1 MATGRPSPSP
11 FSNGSLKGKIWD
23 RFEMDKRDQ
32 ALKIHGFRKR
42 MFRQH
47 GATNVGCLLAM
58 LVIIIV
64 AYGGYKF
71 GPPFLDDYQLRNAT
85 VRIAGYAA
93 AGVLADTKYGTVRG
107 RGEIEQIR
115 EAVLLEALDLRIPL
129 SRENITVEK
138 EVNYVFISLN
148 YVVPIILPW
157 GEFNWN
163 FEITVDN

>member
-11 FSNGSLKGKIWD
+11 FSNCSLKGKIRD
-23 RFEMDKRDQ
+23 SFEMDKRDQ
-32 ALKIHGFRKR
+32 ALKIHRFRKR

-47 GATNVGCLLAM
+47 GAAHVGCLIGILAI
-58 LVIIIV
+58 LVL

-107 RGEIEQIR
+107 RGEVEQIR

-148 YVVPIILPW
+148 YVVPVILPW

>member
-1 MATGRPSPSP
+1 LATGRPSPSP
-11 FSNGSLKGKIWD
+11 FSKGSLKGKIRD
-23 RFEMDKRDQ
+23 SFEMDKRDQ

-85 VRIAGYAA
+85 ARIAGFAA

-157 GEFNWN
+157 GEFKWN

>member
-1 MATGRPSPSP
+1 M
-11 FSNGSLKGKIWD
+11 D

-32 ALKIHGFRKR
+32 ALKIHRSRKP
-42 MFRQH
+42 MVRQH
-47 GATNVGCLLAM
+47 GGTNVGCLIGI

-71 GPPFLDDYQLRNAT
+71 GPPFLDDYQLRVAT
-85 VRIAGYAA
+85 VRIAGYAV

-107 RGEIEQIR
+107 GGEIEQIR

-138 EVNYVFISLN
+138 EVGYVFISLK
-148 YVVPIILPW
+148 YIVPITLPW
-157 GEFNWN
+157 GEYNWN
-163 FEITVDN
+163 FEITVDD

>member
-1 MATGRPSPSP
+1 LATGRPSPSP
-11 FSNGSLKGKIWD
+11 FSKGSLKGKIRD
-23 RFEMDKRDQ
+23 RFEIDKRDQ
-32 ALKIHGFRKR
+32 VLKVHRFRKR
-42 MFRQH
+42 FSQQH
-47 GATNVGCLLAM
+47 GATNAGCLIGI

-71 GPPFLDDYQLRNAT
+71 GPPFFDDYQLRNAT

-157 GEFNWN
+157 GEFNWK

>member
-1 MATGRPSPSP
+1 LATGRPSPSP
-11 FSNGSLKGKIWD
+11 FFKGNLKGKIWD
-23 RFEMDKRDQ
+23 RFEMDERDQ
-32 ALKIHGFRKR
+32 ALNNHRFRKLI
-42 MFRQH
+42 FQQH
-47 GATNVGCLLAM
+47 GATNAGCLIGILA
-58 LVIIIV
+58 IIFI

-85 VRIAGYAA
+85 VRIAGFAV

-107 RGEIEQIR
+107 RGEVEQIR

-129 SRENITVEK
+129 TRENITVEK
-138 EVNYVFISLN
+138 EVGYVLISLK
-148 YVVPIILPW
+148 YIVPITLPW

>member
-1 MATGRPSPSP
+1 
-11 FSNGSLKGKIWD
+11 
-23 RFEMDKRDQ
+23 
-32 ALKIHGFRKR
+32 
-42 MFRQH
+42 
-47 GATNVGCLLAM
+47 M

-148 YVVPIILPW
+148 YVVPVILPW

>member
-11 FSNGSLKGKIWD
+11 FSKGSLKGKIRD

-32 ALKIHGFRKR
+32 ALKIHRSRKP
-42 MFRQH
+42 MVRQH
-47 GATNVGCLLAM
+47 GATNVGCLIGI
-58 LVIIIV
+58 LVILV
-64 AYGGYKF
+64 LAYGGYKF

-85 VRIAGYAA
+85 VRIAGYAV

-138 EVNYVFISLN
+138 EVGYVFISLN

-157 GEFNWN
+157 GEYNWD

>member
-11 FSNGSLKGKIWD
+11 FSNGSLKGKIRD
-23 RFEMDKRDQ
+23 SFEMGKRDQ
-32 ALKIHGFRKR
+32 ALKIHRSRKP
-42 MFRQH
+42 MVRQH
-47 GATNVGCLLAM
+47 GATNVGCLIGILA
-58 LVIIIV
+58 IV
-64 AYGGYKF
+64 VLAYGGYKF
-71 GPPFLDDYQLRNAT
+71 GPPFLDDFQLRNAT

-148 YVVPIILPW
+148 YVVPVILPW

>member
-1 MATGRPSPSP
+1 
-11 FSNGSLKGKIWD
+11 
-23 RFEMDKRDQ
+23 
-32 ALKIHGFRKR
+32 
-42 MFRQH
+42 
-47 GATNVGCLLAM
+47 M

-138 EVNYVFISLN
+138 EVNYVFISPN
-148 YVVPIILPW
+148 YVVPVILPW

>member
-11 FSNGSLKGKIWD
+11 FSKGSLKGKIRD

-32 ALKIHGFRKR
+32 ALKVHRSGKR
-42 MFRQH
+42 MVRQH
-47 GATNVGCLLAM
+47 GAANVGCLFAVLF
-58 LVIIIV
+58 IIIV
-64 AYGGYKF
+64 LYGGYKF
-71 GPPFLDDYQLRNAT
+71 GPPVLDDYQLRNAT

-93 AGVLADTKYGTVRG
+93 AGVLADTKYGTFRG

-138 EVNYVFISLN
+138 EVGYVFISLK
-148 YVVPIILPW
+148 YIVPVILPW

>member
-1 MATGRPSPSP
+1 
-11 FSNGSLKGKIWD
+11 
-23 RFEMDKRDQ
+23 
-32 ALKIHGFRKR
+32 
-42 MFRQH
+42 
-47 GATNVGCLLAM
+47 M

-64 AYGGYKF
+64 LYGGYKF

-107 RGEIEQIR
+107 GGEIEQIR

-148 YVVPIILPW
+148 YVVPVILPW

>member
-1 MATGRPSPSP
+1 
-11 FSNGSLKGKIWD
+11 
-23 RFEMDKRDQ
+23 
-32 ALKIHGFRKR
+32 
-42 MFRQH
+42 
-47 GATNVGCLLAM
+47 M

>member
-1 MATGRPSPSP
+1 
-11 FSNGSLKGKIWD
+11 
-23 RFEMDKRDQ
+23 
-32 ALKIHGFRKR
+32 
-42 MFRQH
+42 
-47 GATNVGCLLAM
+47 M
-58 LVIIIV
+58 LCIIIV
-64 AYGGYKF
+64 LYGGYKF
-71 GPPFLDDYQLRNAT
+71 GPPVLDDYQLRNAT

-93 AGVLADTKYGTVRG
+93 AGVLADTKYGTFRG

-138 EVNYVFISLN
+138 EVGYVFISLK
-148 YVVPIILPW
+148 YIVPVILPW

>member
-1 MATGRPSPSP
+1 M
-11 FSNGSLKGKIWD
+11 
-23 RFEMDKRDQ
+23 M
-32 ALKIHGFRKR
+32 
-42 MFRQH
+42 
-47 GATNVGCLLAM
+47 
-58 LVIIIV
+58 VIIIV
-64 AYGGYKF
+64 LYGGYKF

-93 AGVLADTKYGTVRG
+93 SGVLADTKYGTFRG

-138 EVNYVFISLN
+138 EVGYIFISLK
-148 YVVPIILPW
+148 YIVAVILPW

>member
-1 MATGRPSPSP
+1 MSACYAGNHYRRLWGLQIWS
-11 FSNGSLKGKIWD
+11 SLS
-23 RFEMDKRDQ
+23 RRLP
-32 ALKIHGFRKR
+32 A
-42 MFRQH
+42 
-47 GATNVGCLLAM
+47 
-58 LVIIIV
+58 
-64 AYGGYKF
+64 
-71 GPPFLDDYQLRNAT
+71 RNAT

-148 YVVPIILPW
+148 YVVPVILPW

>member
-11 FSNGSLKGKIWD
+11 FSKGSLKGKIRD

-32 ALKIHGFRKR
+32 ALNNHRFRKLI
-42 MFRQH
+42 FQQH
-47 GATNVGCLLAM
+47 GATNAGCLIGI

-138 EVNYVFISLN
+138 EVGYVFISLN
-148 YVVPIILPW
+148 YVIPIILPW

>member
-1 MATGRPSPSP
+1 MSSFG
-11 FSNGSLKGKIWD
+11 
-23 RFEMDKRDQ
+23 MDKREQ
-32 ALKIHGFRKR
+32 ALKTHRFRKR
-42 MFRQH
+42 IVHQNGM
-47 GATNVGCLLAM
+47 ANAGCLIGILA
-58 LVIIIV
+58 IIII

-115 EAVLLEALDLRIPL
+115 EAVLLEAMDLRIPL

>member
-1 MATGRPSPSP
+1 
-11 FSNGSLKGKIWD
+11 
-23 RFEMDKRDQ
+23 MDKREQ
-32 ALKIHGFRKR
+32 ALKIHRFRKR
-42 MFRQH
+42 IVHEH
-47 GATNVGCLLAM
+47 GATNAGCLIGILA
-58 LVIIIV
+58 IIIV
-64 AYGGYKF
+64 VYGGYKF

-93 AGVLADTKYGTVRG
+93 AGVLADTKYGTIRG

-138 EVNYVFISLN
+138 EVGYVFISLK
-148 YVVPIILPW
+148 YIVPVILPW